1 MADLKISQLT
11 GATTPLA
18 GTEVLPIVQ
27 SSSTKKVA
35 VSDLTAGRSVSMLT
49 LAVTGSSSQ
58 LSSEVFRTSATS
70 FMRIAGGSAAATGAT
85 ILAFGESHASAPG
98 RLSLNAVGAGYAELG
113 SGDGSYNLRLSSTGD
128 ATLSNGNLVIGT
140 SGKGIDFSA
149 TPGTGT
155 SELLADYEEGTWTP
169 TLTGGTTNPTG
180 LSFSG
185 GATGKYTKV
194 GRLVTVSMYFG
205 AITWTT
211 PGTGV
216 FFISGLP
223 FSGADA
229 FTPVITS
236 ACSVQPTAVNGVLNN
251 PNSSAYLTIL
261 GSTSALDWATAVSG
275 GQLSFFATY
284 IAA

>member
-1 MADLKISQLT
+1 MADAKISALP
-11 GATTPLA
+11 ASTTPLA
-18 GTEVLPIVQ
+18 GTEVVPLVQ
-27 SSSTKKVA
+27 SGATKQVSVA
-35 VSDLTAGRSVSMLT
+35 NLTAGRAVS
-49 LAVTGSSSQ
+49 A
-58 LSSEVFRTSATS
+58 LSYNATS
-70 FMRIAGGSAAATGAT
+70 FSRVTAEGAAIGSTGQALQAQRTTNDSILYAGYRTTPDAWVIGASYTSTGAYRPIIFATSDLARVTVATG
-85 ILAFGESHASAPG
+85 
-98 RLSLNAVGAGYAELG
+98 
-113 SGDGSYNLRLSSTGD
+113 GDVTVNT
-128 ATLSNGNLVIGT
+128 GNLVIGT

-284 IAA
+284 IGA